1 MPHLRSRARR
11 RDRRAAFRKAIGLR
25 SVAAKE
31 DGDEGI
37 CSGGSISQCTGARI
51 PVERIE
57 SRNICTSGKRRPV
70 APKGYAGRMICFRS
84 PQGSIALDHLA
95 GTAIA
100 DPDASRSSAERD
112 IGGPARHVLPDPY
125 SWFGSAGRPRVVFV
139 AELLEHNLR
148 CNKLGRDRN
157 PGRSTPASGTG
168 YTKRTGQS
176 GLRIRVREDV
186 HWACRNAAAT
196 SPFRSPS
203 FDPRPD
209 RGFSHSRPRTAM
221 QGALGACPI
230 KPITGGNSIV
240 SRANRWFL
248 TASARSLRRYGGR
261 LARACCRM
269 CPKEAAV
276 R

>member
-1 MPHLRSRARR
+1 MFRR
-11 RDRRAAFRKAIGLR
+11 FDKPVHRP
-25 SVAAKE
+25 
-31 DGDEGI
+31 
-37 CSGGSISQCTGARI
+37 RI

-70 APKGYAGRMICFRS
+70 APKGYAGRMICVRS

-186 HWACRNAAAT
+186 HWACRNAGVTSLAICAA
-196 SPFRSPS
+196 
-203 FDPRPD
+203 
-209 RGFSHSRPRTAM
+209 
-221 QGALGACPI
+221 
-230 KPITGGNSIV
+230 GG
-240 SRANRWFL
+240 
-248 TASARSLRRYGGR
+248 ASATHGDLAVTSKRPSRINARLRGHRTTR
-261 LARACCRM
+261 PCSSA
-269 CPKEAAV
+269 
-276 R
+276 